1 MKQLNKWN
9 EDTTLVIKE
18 RLKEVLNDIREK
30 EQARLKKELLKELS
44 KGQSLFKNICQAC
57 HGPDGKGIQSMA
69 PPLNRSEWVTG
80 DKHRLTAIVLFGL
93 TGPVEVHGHV
103 YDQDD
108 RSEEH
113 TSELQSLMRNS
124 YAVFCLKKKKNI
136 TKTKSTKT

>member
-1 MKQLNKWN
+1 MFFFFFLMTRRPPRSTLT
-9 EDTTLVIKE
+9 DTLFPDPTLF
-18 RLKEVLNDIREK
+18 R
-30 EQARLKKELLKELS
+30 
-44 KGQSLFKNICQAC
+44 SLFKNICQAC

-108 RSEEH
+108 ITGEMRSEERRVGKECVR
-113 TSELQSLMRNS
+113 TCRSRLSL
-124 YAVFCLKKKKNI
+124 YL
-136 TKTKSTKT
+136 

>member
-108 RSEEH
+108 ITGEMRSEERRVGKECVR
-113 TSELQSLMRNS
+113 TCRSRLSL
-124 YAVFCLKKKKNI
+124 YL
-136 TKTKSTKT
+136 